1 MLQGNRR
8 TGIKTINGHHNLD
21 GGDCGESLKLFSG
34 RSCGEVSMSLS
45 FNRRP
50 SNHTATLLLGWVGL
64 RFLASKTDAMKAYQP
79 TLADL
84 RQIVS
89 GDYAAFRFNAEL
101 RPVGGDGEKIFPPT
115 YSNDKRSDKYCK
127 ERRVVDGR
135 ESETVLLDSVQS
147 QANRMEAALQVLYD
161 CDRLDIPMVQVLF
174 PEDLASIGRV
184 TVLQA
189 PHRLAD
195 AILRDS
201 LVNEGER
208 QVKWRDSAAGRRF
221 INSNMADARGVLS
234 LAPTALLFGMWD
246 STGGAGSGGNK
257 FARALVSEIV
267 GFGAR
272 VGVKPQSRLD
282 PLQIE
287 KSAGPLYEHPTD
299 SWTLNPAE
307 AVQDNGEPKKLKT
320 GDGSEG
326 GPSAVNHGNI
336 VPSIDSEAGG
346 VSVDYAKQ
354 TSVLSLTRLR
364 MIRFGTAPEEAQQEA
379 RAYLAALGLVSLSAQ
394 QSNGYWLR
402 SRCELVPTAE
412 KPVTLELVKADGSV
426 EQLGKLLLDD
436 VLSLV
441 SSAAQSLRTH
451 GLLPPDGQDVVDLK
465 PTPKL
470 VTLVQRSRGM
480 NPQAA

>member
-1 MLQGNRR
+1 MN
-8 TGIKTINGHHNLD
+8 
-21 GGDCGESLKLFSG
+21 
-34 RSCGEVSMSLS
+34 
-45 FNRRP
+45 
-50 SNHTATLLLGWVGL
+50 
-64 RFLASKTDAMKAYQP
+64 AYQP
-79 TLADL
+79 SLADL

-101 RPVGGDGEKIFPPT
+101 KPVGGDGEKIFPPT
-115 YSNDKRSDKYCK
+115 YSNEKRSDKYCK
-127 ERRVVDGR
+127 ERRVVDGS

-147 QANRMEAALQVLYD
+147 QANRMEAALQALYD
-161 CDRLDIPMVQVLF
+161 SDRLDIPMVQVSF
-174 PEDLASIGRV
+174 PDELASIGRV

-201 LVNEGER
+201 TVCEGGKD
-208 QVKWRDSAAGRRF
+208 VKWRESSAGRRF
-221 INSNMADARGVLS
+221 INSNMTDARGVLS

-267 GFGAR
+267 GFGVR

-299 SWTLNPAE
+299 SWTLNSAE
-307 AVQDNGEPKKLKT
+307 AVQEKGEPKKLKT

-336 VPSIDSEAGG
+336 LPSIDSEAGG
-346 VSVDYAKQ
+346 VSVEYAKQ
-354 TSVLSLTRLR
+354 SSVLSLTRLR
-364 MIRFGTAPEEAQQEA
+364 MIRFGTVPDVAQRDA
-379 RAYLAALGLVSLSAQ
+379 RAYLAALGLVSLAAQ
-394 QSNGYWLR
+394 QSSGYWLR
-402 SRCELVPTAE
+402 SRCELVPIPE
-412 KPVTLELVKADGSV
+412 KPLTLELVKADGTV
-426 EQLGKLLLDD
+426 EQLGRLSLDD
-436 VLSLV
+436 ALGLV
-441 SSAAQSLRTH
+441 SAAAQSLRTH
-451 GLLPPDGQDVVDLK
+451 GMLPPDGQDVVDLK
-465 PTPKL
+465 PMPKL

-480 NPQAA
+480 NPEGA